1 LSYAPL
7 SKIYH
12 SDFFARLLTL
22 FPAT

>member
-22 FPAT
+22 FPAN